1 MTGVRIAVCVSCVL
15 HAPFA
20 RAQSISPITTEA
32 AVSSGASTDNETA
45 VVATQLRAFGEIGP
59 QIRYYGEAAWAT
71 SSDVA
76 SEAFGA
82 AYPYGNRVQ
91 IIESYAERVFQPAG
105 KLVAVRAGR
114 FRPPFGIYNASDH
127 AYLGFL
133 RAPLIRYD
141 SNFALSNNFLEQGAA
156 VTAGV
161 PWLTVAT
168 SVGRPGDVGAAARQP
183 GLDTVL
189 RAQGS
194 AGPLIVG
201 LSHIRTSP
209 NLTGSWV
216 HGRMEFTGLDLRWMR
231 DGVQLRGEWITGRPF
246 DGTTTTGW
254 YADAIVHRV
263 AMGPVTAVARIE
275 RVDYDT
281 SPPFDLHKRR
291 QTLGARIRVGQGFST
306 QVNVLHQSGQP
317 DTYGAVALDI
327 GVTYSVRMPLR

>member
-1 MTGVRIAVCVSCVL
+1 MSPRGRLGRLIHTAIAC
-15 HAPFA
+15 
-20 RAQSISPITTEA
+20 R
-32 AVSSGASTDNETA
+32 SSS
-45 VVATQLRAFGEIGP
+45 
-59 QIRYYGEAAWAT
+59 RYG
-71 SSDVA
+71 
-76 SEAFGA
+76 
-82 AYPYGNRVQ
+82 
-91 IIESYAERVFQPAG
+91 ERVFQPAG

-127 AYLGFL
+127 AYMGFL

-141 SNFALSNNFLEQGAA
+141 SNFALSNNFLEHGAA

-168 SVGRPGDVGAAARQP
+168 SVGSPADVGAAARQP

-194 AGPLIVG
+194 TGPVIVG
-201 LSHIRTSP
+201 VSHIRTPP
-209 NLTGSWV
+209 NLTASWV
-216 HGRMEFTGLDLRWMR
+216 HGRMEFTGLDYRWMR
-231 DGVQLRGEWITGRPF
+231 EGIQLRGEWITGRPF

-291 QTLGARIRVGQGFST
+291 QTLGARIRIRQGFST
-306 QVNVLHQSGQP
+306 QVNVLHQTGQP
-317 DTYGAVALDI
+317 DTYGAVALDV